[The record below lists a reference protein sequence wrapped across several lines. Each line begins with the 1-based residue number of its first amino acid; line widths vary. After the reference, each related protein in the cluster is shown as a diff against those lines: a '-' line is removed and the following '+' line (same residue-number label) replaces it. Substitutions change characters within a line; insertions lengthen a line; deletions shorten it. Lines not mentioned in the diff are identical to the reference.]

1 MKAVL
6 AYFGFDGTW
15 SAQHWRPSAIHV
27 LPPMISITLIVI
39 LADATGLLGWMVW
52 WVGAVILNV
61 VWWLLLGHIPAWRRA
76 YEQLPPRR
84 EAG

>member
-15 SAQHWRPSAIHV
+15 SVQHWRLSAIRV
-27 LPPMISITLIVI
+27 LPPMISITLIVV
-39 LADATGLLGWMVW
+39 LAGITGLVW
-52 WVGAVILNV
+52 WVGAVILNI
-61 VWWLLLGHIPAWRRA
+61 VWWLLLGRIPAWRRA
-76 YEQLPPRR
+76 YEQLPSRR